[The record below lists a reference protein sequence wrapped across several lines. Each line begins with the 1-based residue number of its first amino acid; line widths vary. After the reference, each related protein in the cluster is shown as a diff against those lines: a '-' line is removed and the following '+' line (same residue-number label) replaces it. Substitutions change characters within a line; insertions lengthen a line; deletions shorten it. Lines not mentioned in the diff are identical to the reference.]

1 MAKDTTAY
9 VWRERKRTV
18 FGLPWTFTVYKLTD
32 EKLIIESGFLSK
44 TEEEIRLY
52 RIIDVTLRCTFGQRL
67 LGLGTIICHSSD
79 ESMKSFE
86 IKSIKKPRETKQLLS
101 DLVEEQRIKNRVYN
115 REALAVDN
123 EENEECDCHDDDND
137 IEDIEE

>member
-9 VWRERKRTV
+9 VWRERKRTI

-52 RIIDVTLRCTFGQRL
+52 RIMDVTLNKPFGQRIF
-67 LGLGTIICHSSD
+67 GLGTIHCCTGD
-79 ESMKSFE
+79 KSTPEFDISK
-86 IKSIKKPRETKQLLS
+86 IKNASQVKNMLS
-101 DLVEEQRIKNRVYN
+101 DMIEKQRDEKR
-115 REALAVDN
+115 LAVR
-123 EENEECDCHDDDND
+123 EYMDDDGD
-137 IEDIEE
+137 CDDCVD